1 MKTAI
6 RPIRR
11 DVYAVALISSE
22 DDWQELRE
30 AFPDLRPGSA
40 LGTEWTS
47 RAFGKRRVVFVQ
59 TAVDPVGAAA
69 HAQHA
74 VDHWKPQRLIVAG
87 SLEDPVADAFDW
99 VCRHNRIPLERDGF
113 ESIGAL
119 LASFGEPSIPDPV
132 VALPDGSAD

>member
-11 DVYAVALISSE
+11 DVYAVVLISSE
-22 DDWQELRE
+22 EDWQVLRE

-47 RAFGKRRVVFVQ
+47 RAFGRRRVVFVQ
-59 TAVDPVGAAA
+59 TGSNPVGAAA

-74 VDHWKPQRLIVAG
+74 YDHWRPQRFIAAG
-87 SLEDPVADAFDW
+87 ATAEETLDAFAW
-99 VCRHNRIPLERDGF
+99 VAEHNRILLEREGYDTV
-113 ESIGAL
+113 AVL
-119 LASFGEPSIPDPV
+119 LASFGGSSVPDPV
-132 VALPDGSAD
+132 AALPDGGTE

>member
-11 DVYAVALISSE
+11 DVHAVVLISSE
-22 DDWQELRE
+22 HDWQEMRD

-59 TAVDPVGAAA
+59 TGADPVAAAA

-74 VDHWKPQRLIVAG
+74 ADHWRPHRFIAAGALEQGAATAFEWVA
-87 SLEDPVADAFDW
+87 E
-99 VCRHNRIPLERDGF
+99 HNRILLEREGF
-113 ESIGAL
+113 ETIPEL
-119 LASFGEPSIPDPV
+119 LASFGEPSVPDPV